1 MGKGICLCLFSVTA
15 SHSWQIQN
23 VWEAVHA
30 ERTTCPI
37 TLHVPPSGV
46 KSNFTLRS
54 EHGCFTWYLLA
65 LLTWPLLCIEC

>member
-1 MGKGICLCLFSVTA
+1 MGKGICLCMLLLVIVGRYRTCGK
-15 SHSWQIQN
+15 QYTLN
-23 VWEAVHA
+23 VPRVLL
-30 ERTTCPI
+30 PY
-37 TLHVPPSGV
+37 VPPSGARV